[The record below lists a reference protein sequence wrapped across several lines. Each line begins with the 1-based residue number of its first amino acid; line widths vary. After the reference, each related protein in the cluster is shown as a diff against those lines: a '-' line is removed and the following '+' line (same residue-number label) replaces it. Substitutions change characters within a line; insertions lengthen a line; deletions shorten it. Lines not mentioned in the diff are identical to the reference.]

1 MNALKGYLA
10 ENPVI
15 TNREAENIGI
25 GRHVLSDLVNQ
36 GKIERLRPG
45 VYQRAGEI
53 SDDFILISSNS
64 KRIVFS
70 HQTALYLHDLS
81 DRTPNVFH
89 ISVPQGYN
97 ATHIKKRYETLHVR
111 YVKKDFHPI
120 VITKIETPL

>member
-1 MNALKGYLA
+1 MNALREYLA

-36 GKIERLRPG
+36 AKIERLRPG
-45 VYQRAGEI
+45 VYQKAGEI

-70 HQTALYLHDLS
+70 HQTALCLHDLS
-81 DRTPNVFH
+81 DRTPNAFH
-89 ISVPQGYN
+89 IF
-97 ATHIKKRYETLHVR
+97 T
-111 YVKKDFHPI
+111 D
-120 VITKIETPL
+120 IECLC